1 MAPSS
6 SSVRPV
12 LSPAQL
18 AFVTGSIQRVAAEV
32 ILPRFGQLAAGD
44 IVEKSPGDVVTIADR
59 DAELALAELLV
70 RLLPGSVVVGEEA
83 VAASPAGLEALHGP
97 APVWIIDPIDGTEAF
112 VTGSPRFATLV
123 ALAQHGR
130 LLASWTHAPLLELT
144 ATAVAGQ
151 GAYLN
156 GRSITV
162 ARPGPGLRG
171 LDVALPQPRWWA
183 GQDRERFNA
192 LFLTGISPAFFD
204 TSGLVYVELAAGR
217 RSAMVVNWELPWDHA
232 AGLLLHAEAGGHTR
246 TAAGAP
252 FNLAGGNAM
261 PVAVA
266 PDPQLA
272 ELLLAGCSA
281 QAPQPVEHRP
291 DLG

>member
-1 MAPSS
+1 M
-6 SSVRPV
+6 
-12 LSPAQL
+12 LDPAQL
-18 AFVTGSIQRVAAEV
+18 AFVTDSIRRVAGEV

-44 IVEKSPGDVVTIADR
+44 IAEKSPGDLVTIADR
-59 DAELALAELLV
+59 DAERLLAELLM

-83 VAASPAGLEALHGP
+83 VAASPATLDALHGA

-130 LLASWTHAPLLELT
+130 LLASWTYAPLLELT

-156 GRSITV
+156 AQPITV
-162 ARPGPGLRG
+162 VRPGAGLRG
-171 LDVALPQPRWWA
+171 LDVALPQPRWWTE
-183 GQDRERFNA
+183 QDRDRFNA

-217 RSAMVVNWELPWDHA
+217 RTAMVVNWELPWDHA
-232 AGLLLHAEAGGHTR
+232 AGLLLHAEAGGHAR
-246 TAAGAP
+246 TAGGQP

-261 PVAVA
+261 PVVVA
-266 PDPQLA
+266 PDALIAAQ
-272 ELLLAGCSA
+272 LLAGCSA
-281 QAPQPVEHRP
+281 QVPQAAEHRS

>member
-1 MAPSS
+1 MAPLASN
-6 SSVRPV
+6 VRPV
-12 LSPAQL
+12 LSTAQF
-18 AFVTGSIQRVAAEV
+18 AFVTDSIRRVAGEF
-32 ILPRFGQLAAGD
+32 ILPRFGHLAAGD
-44 IVEKSPGDVVTIADR
+44 IVEKSPGDVVTIANR

-70 RLLPGSVVVGEEA
+70 RLLPGSVVIGEEA
-83 VAASPAGLEALHGP
+83 VAVSPAILEALHGP

-130 LLASWTHAPLLELT
+130 LLASWTYSPLLELS

-151 GAYLN
+151 GSYLN
-156 GRSITV
+156 GRRIAV
-162 ARPGPGLRG
+162 ARPAPDLRG

-183 GQDRERFNA
+183 EQDRGRFNA

-232 AGLLLHAEAGGHTR
+232 AGLLLHAEAGGHIR
-246 TAAGAP
+246 TAAGVP

-261 PVAVA
+261 PVVIA
-266 PDPQLA
+266 PDAQLA
-272 ELLLAGCSA
+272 DLLLAGCSV
-281 QAPQPVEHRP
+281 QASQSVEHRP
-291 DLG
+291 NLG

>member
-1 MAPSS
+1 M
-6 SSVRPV
+6 

-18 AFVTGSIQRVAAEV
+18 AFVTDSVRRVAGEV
-32 ILPRFGQLAAGD
+32 ILPRFGQLVADD
-44 IVEKSPGDVVTIADR
+44 IVEKSPGDLVTIADR
-59 DAELALAELLV
+59 DAERLLAELLV

-83 VAASPAGLEALHGP
+83 VAASPATLDALHGS

-112 VTGSPRFATLV
+112 VTGSPRFATLI
-123 ALAQHGR
+123 ALAQQGE
-130 LLASWTHAPLLELT
+130 LLASWTYSPLLELT

-156 GRSITV
+156 GQQLAV
-162 ARPGPGLRG
+162 ARPAAGLRG

-183 GQDRERFNA
+183 EQDRDRFNA

-217 RSAMVVNWELPWDHA
+217 RSAMVLNWELPWDHA
-232 AGLLLHAEAGGHTR
+232 AGLLLHAEAGGHVR
-246 TAAGAP
+246 TAEGAP

-261 PVAVA
+261 PVVVA
-266 PDPQLA
+266 PDA
-272 ELLLAGCSA
+272 ATAALLLAGCSA
-281 QAPQPVEHRP
+281 QPPQPGEHRP

>member
-1 MAPSS
+1 M
-6 SSVRPV
+6 
-12 LSPAQL
+12 LDPAQL
-18 AFVTGSIQRVAAEV
+18 AFVTDSIRRVAGEV
-32 ILPRFGQLAAGD
+32 VLPRFGQLAAGD
-44 IVEKSPGDVVTIADR
+44 IEEKSPGDLVTIADR
-59 DAELALAELLV
+59 DAERALAELLT

-83 VAASPAGLEALHGP
+83 VAADPAVLQALHGG

-123 ALAQHGR
+123 ALAQRGE
-130 LLASWTHAPLLELT
+130 LLASWTYAPLLELT

-156 GRSITV
+156 GRPLTV
-162 ARPGPGLRG
+162 ARPAAGLRG

-183 GQDRERFNA
+183 EPDRERFNA
-192 LFLTGISPAFFD
+192 LFLTGVSPAFFD

-232 AGLLLHAEAGGHTR
+232 AGLLLHAEAGGHAR
-246 TAAGAP
+246 TAEGKP

-266 PDPQLA
+266 PDALTA
-272 ELLLAGCSA
+272 SLLLAGCSA
-281 QAPQPVEHRP
+281 QAAQPLEHRP